1 MVQPYDYTLKAPSPG
16 ETFFKA
22 IQLGQQQQQVEAQ
35 RAAAEAKR
43 LEVQAEIDKAAKKV
57 NIFKTLLGPGATIE
71 QRNLAIQELPDD
83 VNAIQTYWKG
93 LDEGRRNFFL
103 ETARKA
109 YYGLSPDANGVVN
122 VQNAV
127 TELNTRADFA
137 KGSGDTVLEKQLRD
151 LATLVGNPNADP
163 RLAQGVIDL
172 NVRAV
177 DPEAANKMTGF
188 GDAQAAMRAA
198 NIDPFSEKGREIS
211 ANIAYKSGQI
221 LVTGIKTP
229 DGELYTGTLQD
240 YLSRYSTPQEGGGQP
255 APSGKPRVFSNVT
268 AIPADLKVG
277 DIVNGKEYIGGS
289 GDKPF
294 NNPNNWVTPKK
305 GGQTEKPSGNFR

>member
-1 MVQPYDYTLKAPSPG
+1 MVQPYDYTLKTPSPG
-16 ETFFKA
+16 ETFFKS
-22 IQLGQQQQQVEAQ
+22 IQLGQQQRQVESERLQAEAQ
-35 RAAAEAKR
+35 RAK
-43 LEVQAEIDKAAKKV
+43 VQAEIDKAAKKV

-127 TELNTRADFA
+127 TELSARADAA

-151 LATLVGNPNADP
+151 LATMVGNPNADP
-163 RLAQGVIDL
+163 RLAQGIIDL
-172 NVRAV
+172 QVRAV
-177 DPEAANKMTGF
+177 DPDAANKMTGF
-188 GDAQAAMRAA
+188 GDAAAAMRGAG
-198 NIDPFSEKGREIS
+198 IDPYSVKGRELLG
-211 ANIAYKSGQI
+211 NIAYKAGQI
-221 LVTGIKTP
+221 LLTGAKTP
-229 DGELYTGTLQD
+229 DGEEYTGTLQD
-240 YLSRYSTPQEGGGQP
+240 YLERYGTNQGGGQP
-255 APSGKPRVFSNVT
+255 APQGKPRVYSNVT

-277 DIVNGKEYIGGS
+277 DIVNGQEYVGGPVTGS
-289 GDKPF
+289 PDSWRKP
-294 NNPNNWVTPKK
+294 K
-305 GGQTEKPSGNFR
+305 GGQTGAPSGGFR

>member
-1 MVQPYDYTLKAPSPG
+1 MPQAYDYTLRAESPG
-16 ETFFKA
+16 EAFLKA
-22 IQLGQQQQQVEAQ
+22 IQVGQQQQQVEAQ

-127 TELNTRADFA
+127 TELNARADAA

-151 LATLVGNPNADP
+151 LATMVGNPNADP
-163 RLAQGVIDL
+163 RLAQGIIDL
-172 NVRAV
+172 QVRAV
-177 DPEAANKMTGF
+177 DPDAANKMTGF
-188 GDAQAAMRAA
+188 GDAAAAMRGAG
-198 NIDPFSEKGREIS
+198 IDPYSAKGRELLG
-211 ANIAYKSGQI
+211 NIAYKSGQI
-221 LVTGIKTP
+221 LLTGAKTP

-240 YLSRYSTPQEGGGQP
+240 YLARYGTPEGGGQD

-277 DIVNGKEYIGGS
+277 DIVNGQEYVGGPVTGS
-289 GDKPF
+289 PDSWRKP
-294 NNPNNWVTPKK
+294 K
-305 GGQTEKPSGNFR
+305 GGQTGAPSGGFR

>member
-1 MVQPYDYTLKAPSPG
+1 MVQPYDYTLKTPSPG
-16 ETFFKA
+16 ETFFKS
-22 IQLGQQQQQVEAQ
+22 IQLGQQQRQVESERLQAEAQ
-35 RAAAEAKR
+35 RAK
-43 LEVQAEIDKAAKKV
+43 VQAEIDKAAKKA

-127 TELNTRADFA
+127 TELNARADAA

-151 LATLVGNPNADP
+151 LATMVGNPNADP
-163 RLAQGVIDL
+163 RLAQGIIDL
-172 NVRAV
+172 QVRAV
-177 DPEAANKMTGF
+177 DPDAANKMTGF
-188 GDAQAAMRAA
+188 GDAAAAMRGAG
-198 NIDPFSEKGREIS
+198 IDPYSAKGRELLG
-211 ANIAYKSGQI
+211 NIAYKAGQI
-221 LVTGIKTP
+221 LLTGAKTP
-229 DGELYTGTLQD
+229 DGGEYTGTLSD
-240 YLSRYSTPQEGGGQP
+240 YLARFGAGGGTQAEP
-255 APSGKPRVFSNVT
+255 QGKPRVFSNVT

-277 DIVNGKEYIGGS
+277 DIVNGQEYVGGPVTGS
-289 GDKPF
+289 PSSWAKP
-294 NNPNNWVTPKK
+294 K
-305 GGQTEKPSGNFR
+305 GGQTSKTQSGDFR

>member
-1 MVQPYDYTLKAPSPG
+1 MVQPYDYTLKTPSPG
-16 ETFFKA
+16 ETFFKS
-22 IQLGQQQQQVEAQ
+22 IQLGQQQRQVESERLQAEAQ
-35 RAAAEAKR
+35 RAK
-43 LEVQAEIDKAAKKV
+43 VQAEIDKAAKKV

-127 TELNTRADFA
+127 TELSARADAA

-151 LATLVGNPNADP
+151 LATMVGNPNADP
-163 RLAQGVIDL
+163 RLAQGIIDL
-172 NVRAV
+172 QVRAV
-177 DPEAANKMTGF
+177 DPDAANKMTGF
-188 GDAQAAMRAA
+188 GDAAAAMRGAG
-198 NIDPFSEKGREIS
+198 IDPYSVKGRELLG
-211 ANIAYKSGQI
+211 NIAYKAGQI
-221 LVTGIKTP
+221 LLTGAKTP
-229 DGELYTGTLQD
+229 DGEEYTGTLQD
-240 YLSRYSTPQEGGGQP
+240 YLERYGTTQGGGQP
-255 APSGKPRVFSNVT
+255 APQGKPRVYSNVT

-277 DIVNGKEYIGGS
+277 DIVNGQEYVGGPVTGS
-289 GDKPF
+289 PDSWRKP
-294 NNPNNWVTPKK
+294 K
-305 GGQTEKPSGNFR
+305 GGQTGAPSGGFR